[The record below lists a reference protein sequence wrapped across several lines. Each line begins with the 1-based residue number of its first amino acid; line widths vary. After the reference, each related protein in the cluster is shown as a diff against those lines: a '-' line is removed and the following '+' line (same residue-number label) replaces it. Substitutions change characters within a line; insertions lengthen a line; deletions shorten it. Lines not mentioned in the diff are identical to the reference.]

1 MTNTAPLPE
10 AQTFTAQLDSTTEP
24 IALKRRTRTLIYI
37 VAAPIAAGAAV
48 LAAEQSIGPHNLIVA
63 GSAALTTLVATVAGA
78 HISGS

>member
-1 MTNTAPLPE
+1 M
-10 AQTFTAQLDSTTEP
+10 STTTPAPTIEASVADPTPAQP

-48 LAAEQSIGPHNLIVA
+48 LASEQVIDPHTLIVA

>member
-1 MTNTAPLPE
+1 VTNTTPEPAPV
-10 AQTFTAQLDSTTEP
+10 QFTGLLDTTAEP

-37 VAAPIAAGAAV
+37 VAAPVAAGAAV
-48 LAAEQSIGPHNLIVA
+48 LAAEQSIDPHTLIVA